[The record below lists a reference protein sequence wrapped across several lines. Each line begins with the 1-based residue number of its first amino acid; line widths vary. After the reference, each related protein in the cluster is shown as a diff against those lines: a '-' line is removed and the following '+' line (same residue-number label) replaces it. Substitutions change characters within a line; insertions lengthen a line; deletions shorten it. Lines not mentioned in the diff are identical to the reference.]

1 MTKKLLSTE
10 SILVEIFAEGIAVVT
25 LNRPRVHNALDE
37 NLISGLAGAL
47 RALEKNPEVRV
58 VVLAAEGKSF
68 SAGADLNWMKRMAGA
83 AGPENLQDALGLAEL
98 LRTLDTLS
106 KPTIARVQGPAY
118 GGGVGLIAA
127 CDIAIASRE
136 ATFALSEVRLG
147 LIPAVIGPY
156 VIDAMGAHRARRYFL
171 TGERFDVAEAW
182 RIGLVHD
189 ICEQAELD
197 SHVQTAATHL
207 LMGGPKALA
216 AAKQLIAGTG
226 GRSRDEALSRD
237 TAARIA
243 ELRAGEE
250 GREGVAAFL
259 ERRNPAWVEA
269 LRARQPKPLGPRTQK
284 KKRQT
289 QRTLRTQSKVR

>member
-1 MTKKLLSTE
+1 MAKKAKPLSTE
-10 SILVEIFAEGIAVVT
+10 SVLVEIFDEGIASVT
-25 LNRPRVHNALDE
+25 LNRPRVHNAFDGE
-37 NLISGLAGAL
+37 LISGLTGAL
-47 RALEKNPEVRV
+47 RTLEANPEVRV

-68 SAGADLNWMKRMAGA
+68 SAGADLNWMKGLAKAPGA
-83 AGPENLQDALGLAEL
+83 KNLEDALGLAGL
-98 LRTLDTLS
+98 MRTLAGLS
-106 KPTIARVQGPAY
+106 KPTIARVQGAAY

-156 VIDAMGAHRARRYFL
+156 VIQAMGARQARRYFL
-171 TGERFDVAEAW
+171 TGERFDVAEAF

-189 ICEQAELD
+189 ICEAQELD
-197 SHVQTAATHL
+197 SRVQLAATQL

-216 AAKQLIAGTG
+216 AAKKLIADVAA
-226 GRSRDEALSRD
+226 RPVDEALSRD

-243 ELRAGEE
+243 ELRASDE

-259 ERRNPAWVEA
+259 GRRNPAWVEA
-269 LRARQPKPLGPRTQK
+269 LRARQPKPSKSP
-284 KKRQT
+284 
-289 QRTLRTQSKVR
+289 TQSKKR